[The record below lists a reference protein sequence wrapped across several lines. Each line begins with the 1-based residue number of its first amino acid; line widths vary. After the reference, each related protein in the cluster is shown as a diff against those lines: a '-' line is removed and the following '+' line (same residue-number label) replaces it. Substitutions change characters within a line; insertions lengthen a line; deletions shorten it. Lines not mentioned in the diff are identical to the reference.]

1 MPFKEDRVTPLS
13 TRLQKAAERM
23 AADSFGENVAELAE
37 IAGDDRRS
45 CWSAQTA
52 GCSSRAVRHESYSG
66 STARTS
72 AGRCGISR
80 SPIALSSFTRRSRRC
95 SPRRS
100 RVEIRDVA
108 WRTRDGKP
116 LALNVRLTRL
126 GAADGDGAVAVAFAD
141 MSETNQL
148 QQDLETSNQE
158 LETAMEE
165 LQSTNEELQTVNQE
179 LHERTA
185 ELGDTNSFMSSILG
199 SVRVG
204 VVVLDENLRV
214 QVWSPRAQDLWG
226 LRADEVVV
234 QSLMSLEIGL
244 PLDPVRELIRRTL
257 PREHGH
263 EVIEVDAANRRGR
276 GIQVRITCS
285 RLQPEGGNGVILLME
300 DLSAGS

>member
-1 MPFKEDRVTPLS
+1 LVGADGRLLVANRQAGELFGIDGKDVGRPL
-13 TRLQKAAERM
+13 RDLE
-23 AADSFGENVAELAE
+23 V
-37 IAGDDRRS
+37 
-45 CWSAQTA
+45 
-52 GCSSRAVRHESYSG
+52 SY
-66 STARTS
+66 RPVEFH
-72 AGRCGISR
+72 
-80 SPIALSSFTRRSRRC
+80 SPLEEVLSSKE
-95 SPRRS
+95 P
-100 RVEIRDVA
+100 VEIRDVA